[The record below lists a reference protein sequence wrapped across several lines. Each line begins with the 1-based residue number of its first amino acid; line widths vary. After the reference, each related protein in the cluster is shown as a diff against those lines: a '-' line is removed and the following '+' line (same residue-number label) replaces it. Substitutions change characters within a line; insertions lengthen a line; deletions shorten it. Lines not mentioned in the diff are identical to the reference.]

1 MTKTEGK
8 VMYLG
13 PTIRGV
19 VKNGAVYEGGLPKKL
34 SLVAEKKPI
43 VKNLIVPLAEIVEIK
58 RAIDQEGTAEAIAY
72 DKISEISAAEIKT
85 ITEGE

>member
-1 MTKTEGK
+1 MTKREEK

-19 VKNGAVYEGGLPKKL
+19 VKNGDVFEGGLPKRL
-34 SLVAEKKPI
+34 SRVAEQKPI
-43 VKNLIVPLAEIVEIK
+43 VKNLIVPLTEIVNVKREIE
-58 RAIDQEGTAEAIAY
+58 QEGTAEAIAF
-72 DKISEISAAEIKT
+72 DKIKAIYSDEIKK

>member
-1 MTKTEGK
+1 MTKAEGK

-19 VKNGAVYEGGLPKKL
+19 VKNGDVFEGGLPKKL
-34 SLVAEKKPI
+34 SKVAEKKPI
-43 VKNLIVPLAEIVEIK
+43 VKNLIVPLSDVVEVK
-58 RAIDQEGTAEAIAY
+58 RAIDQEGTAEAVAF
-72 DKISEISAAEIKT
+72 DKIEAIPGNEIKE

>member
-34 SLVAEKKPI
+34 FLVAEKKPI

>member
-1 MTKTEGK
+1 MTKAEGK

-19 VKNGAVYEGGLPKKL
+19 VKNGDVFEGGLPKKL
-34 SLVAEKKPI
+34 SKVAEKKPI
-43 VKNLIVPLAEIVEIK
+43 VKNLIVPLSDIVETK
-58 RAIDQEGTAEAIAY
+58 RAIDQEGTAEAVAF
-72 DKISEISAAEIKT
+72 DKIEAIPGSEIKE